1 MDFTVEEENLMCI
14 FETGSRKNLLNILR
28 EALKNDVYDLE
39 LREIYANT
47 IAKLEKMS
55 DEDFA
60 ALDFYPAYFD
70 DEETEV

>member
-1 MDFTVEEENLMCI
+1 MNFTVEEENLMCI
-14 FETGSRKNLLNILR
+14 FEKGSRKNLLNILR
-28 EALKNDVYDLE
+28 EDLKNDVYDLE

-60 ALDFYPAYFD
+60 ALEFYPAYFD